1 MGEFSPAS
9 RSVHTHQDKMKSL
22 GVLLALASVALG
34 AEVTKDEGVAV
45 LNVENFDEVIEGN
58 EFVLVE
64 FYAPWCGH
72 CKALA
77 PEYAKAAGIL
87 AEKESKIVLAKLDAT
102 EEGAVAEKFEVRGYP
117 TLKFFRNGK
126 ATEYGGGRTADTIVS
141 WLEKK
146 TGPPALALA
155 SVEEAT
161 AFVAGKDVAVIGVF
175 ADQTTDA
182 AKAYLAAASSIDD
195 IPFAITSSAEV
206 AAEHKIEG
214 EAVLL
219 LKTFDDGRAVLA
231 EDITE
236 AAVAAFIAG
245 ESLPL
250 VVDFNQETAQKIFSG
265 DIKSHLLAFL
275 IAKENKGKMLFVTIN
290 TDEDDHKRILEFFGI
305 TESELPTFRAIQL
318 GEDMAKYKP
327 EDDKIEAEN
336 IKAFVAKFLAG
347 ELKQHLMSEEIP
359 EDWDAAGVKVL
370 VGKNFHEVAMS
381 TEKNVLVEFYAP
393 WCGHCKQLA
402 PIWDKLGEKYADHA
416 SIVIAKM
423 DSTANELEEIKVQGF
438 PTIKLIK
445 AGDNSIV
452 DFDGERTEAG
462 FTKFLDAQC
471 GGDADAAAAK
481 DEL

>member
-1 MGEFSPAS
+1 MG
-9 RSVHTHQDKMKSL
+9 L
-22 GVLLALASVALG
+22 G
-34 AEVTKDEGVAV
+34 
-45 LNVENFDEVIEGN
+45 
-58 EFVLVE
+58 
-64 FYAPWCGH
+64 
-72 CKALA
+72 
-77 PEYAKAAGIL
+77 
-87 AEKESKIVLAKLDAT
+87 KLDAT

-161 AFVAGKDVAVIGVF
+161 AFVSGKDVAVIGVF

-182 AKAYLAAASSIDD
+182 AKAFLAAASSIDD
-195 IPFAITSSAEV
+195 IAFAITSSAEV

-275 IAKENKGKMLFVTIN
+275 SVKADSHADDVAMMQSIAKENKGKMLFVTIN

-318 GEDMAKYKP
+318 GE
-327 EDDKIEAEN
+327 
-336 IKAFVAKFLAG
+336 
-347 ELKQHLMSEEIP
+347 EIP
-359 EDWDAAGVKVL
+359 EDWDATGVKTL
-370 VGKNFHEVAMS
+370 VGKNFHEVAMNP
-381 TEKNVLVEFYAP
+381 EKDVLVEFYAP
-393 WCGHCKQLA
+393 WCGHCKSLV

-416 SIVIAKM
+416 
-423 DSTANELEEIKVQGF
+423 G
-438 PTIKLIK
+438 
-445 AGDNSIV
+445 
-452 DFDGERTEAG
+452 
-462 FTKFLDAQC
+462 
-471 GGDADAAAAK
+471 
-481 DEL
+481 